1 MQIWNSIDIVV
12 FTWKW
17 FRIIRLF
24 TFWDTHTQDISNVAL
39 QRYRN
44 NRKCLKRT
52 YVLRK
57 MQTFQVNNSII
68 LRIENTKSWRCC
80 FHINPNIQI
89 CISVTLRT
97 FLFHRNIMLHS
108 LDTQFFLFLI
118 VAWTSEYVRSWWW
131 WYAGGPLWHHN
142 IHSKMTIKGRRPAK

>member
-1 MQIWNSIDIVV
+1 MPKVSHYKTIYFLRYTHPRYIKCC
-12 FTWKW
+12 FTNIQKQQKM
-17 FRIIRLF
+17 FKKNLCF
-24 TFWDTHTQDISNVAL
+24 
-39 QRYRN
+39 
-44 NRKCLKRT
+44 K
-52 YVLRK
+52 K

-80 FHINPNIQI
+80 FHINPNIWWNFQI

-118 VAWTSEYVRSWWW
+118 AAWTSEYVRSWQV
-131 WYAGGPLWHHN
+131 LTHE
-142 IHSKMTIKGRRPAK
+142 RRSIFEIEYIFWTKTSYVN